1 MKIIIIGAGVVGL
14 STALKAIEEGH
25 DVTLIDKNNCPADET
40 SAQNGAQLSYSHAI
54 SISNLASFLNLFK
67 ALFLKDQTLSIKL
80 KEFLRSISW
89 FVKIYLKKFFN
100 KKSYLAAY
108 YNFAKLSKDEFAYF
122 KKLLPNLEINNSGSI
137 HLFHKKSSFTK
148 FQKIIKKQDVFK
160 YDIVNQNAKK
170 LKNISKKIYKAIYFS
185 CDQSCDTKN
194 FAKLT
199 LEYLKNK
206 KNFRFINNCEIE
218 NFIINNN
225 IINAVVTSK
234 KQEINA
240 DHFILASG
248 MNSSKI
254 FKKLNFNSPLVAVK
268 GYSIN
273 LYDVNIDYSLI
284 DHDKKMVY
292 TNLGKKIRVAGLYDF
307 HGLTKFISP
316 IRGMVFN
323 KVILKKFNKNSK
335 KEKLW
340 IGIRNATSDG
350 FPAIGRS
357 KKIKNLSYNIG
368 HANLGWTLSA
378 ASAKIII
385 DGLNDEFNHNFEMIK
400 ASRFNI

>member
-1 MKIIIIGAGVVGL
+1 M
-14 STALKAIEEGH
+14 S
-25 DVTLIDKNNCPADET
+25 
-40 SAQNGAQLSYSHAI
+40 
-54 SISNLASFLNLFK
+54 
-67 ALFLKDQTLSIKL
+67 
-80 KEFLRSISW
+80 
-89 FVKIYLKKFFN
+89 
-100 KKSYLAAY
+100 
-108 YNFAKLSKDEFAYF
+108 
-122 KKLLPNLEINNSGSI
+122 
-137 HLFHKKSSFTK
+137 
-148 FQKIIKKQDVFK
+148 
-160 YDIVNQNAKK
+160 
-170 LKNISKKIYKAIYFS
+170 
-185 CDQSCDTKN
+185 
-194 FAKLT
+194 
-199 LEYLKNK
+199 
-206 KNFRFINNCEIE
+206 
-218 NFIINNN
+218 
-225 IINAVVTSK
+225 
-234 KQEINA
+234 
-240 DHFILASG
+240 
-248 MNSSKI
+248 SSKI

-307 HGLTKFISP
+307 HGSTKFISP

-357 KKIKNLSYNIG
+357 QKIKNLSYNIG